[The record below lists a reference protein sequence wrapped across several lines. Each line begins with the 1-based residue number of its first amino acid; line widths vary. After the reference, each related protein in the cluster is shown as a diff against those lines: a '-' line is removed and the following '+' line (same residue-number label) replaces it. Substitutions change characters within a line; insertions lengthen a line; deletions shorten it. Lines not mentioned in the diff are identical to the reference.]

1 MNAQKQL
8 LGVGG
13 SVLALAGMISKLTSK
28 KNEKHKNSA
37 KKGYE
42 KAANTKKENNELIKK
57 NIEQVTEK
65 KAPQPFGE
73 LVGVE
78 DTFKQTDAPA
88 EKEIVEA
95 KKPVQGFG
103 ALSGE
108 EAPAQKQKFILSEE
122 DAYFPVTAENS
133 ETKIPVDE
141 DVKGLIE
148 VKQKNA
154 LRAAAGKRNA
164 DKQEELVRLYA
175 QKHHRNEYDR
185 AATKNFLKDLG
196 FNKSAA
202 DYKAVGLDKHEL
214 NSFAIAEGEEYG
226 EQWASFITSNF
237 RNMKAKY
244 SNNKDALDYLD
255 IQQNAFQNKHGSLVQ
270 EEDADWN
277 KDLDF
282 QQLVLDF
289 DQLVDD
295 MKSGKYKEFMKKYKG
310 TDEDMVS
317 ENWYDNFTR
326 DTGTYKVWDDTEE
339 ELPETDRSFS
349 GIVF

>member
-42 KAANTKKENNELIKK
+42 KAANTKKENKELTKK
-57 NIEQVTEK
+57 NIDQVTEK
-65 KAPQPFGE
+65 KAPQKFGE
-73 LVGVE
+73 LAGVE
-78 DTFKQTDAPA
+78 ETVKQADAPV

-103 ALSGE
+103 ALAGE
-108 EAPAQKQKFILSEE
+108 EAPAPKQKYILSEE

-164 DKQEELVRLYA
+164 DKQEELLALYA
-175 QKHHRNEYDR
+175 KKHHKNEYDR
-185 AATKNFLKDLG
+185 AATKNFLEEFG

-214 NSFAIAEGEEYG
+214 NSFAIAHGEEAG
-226 EQWASFITSNF
+226 ESWPSLIHTSFAA
-237 RNMKAKY
+237 MKNKFSDNDVAKE
-244 SNNKDALDYLD
+244 YLD
-255 IQQNAFQNKHGSLVQ
+255 LQEDMLQNKHGSFS
-270 EEDADWN
+270 EEDATDWD
-277 KDLDF
+277 KKMDF
-282 QQLVLDF
+282 PQLVADF
-289 DQLVDD
+289 DQVIDD

-310 TDEDMVS
+310 SDEDMGS